1 MKVRRVSART
11 GTDIGGF
18 GVSTSPRRVKTRPTG
33 LPAARFAVGAAVL
46 AVAVG
51 TGLFILADSGS
62 SNSTL
67 TADGG
72 GSPATAGHA
81 PDVPEDGYY
90 LTVDAVRD
98 APVDRLE
105 RIAEG
110 LRKRGYDAARV
121 EPFPGVNVFCPGLD
135 YEAEPT
141 GCTISGAPPGGHI
154 VVVEGPFTHPPT
166 RDERAE
172 WYAKTRSERIEEA
185 ARRGVEHP
193 LYLSYLRFSQLTDA
207 ETVRPGITELP

>member
-1 MKVRRVSART
+1 M
-11 GTDIGGF
+11 
-18 GVSTSPRRVKTRPTG
+18 STSPRPVKTRPTG
-33 LPAARFAVGAAVL
+33 LPAARFAAGAAVL

-51 TGLFILADSGS
+51 TGLFILDDRGRD
-62 SNSTL
+62 STL
-67 TADGG
+67 TAEGEP
-72 GSPATAGHA
+72 SPATAGHA
-81 PDVPEDGYY
+81 PDLPENGYY
-90 LTVDAVRD
+90 LTVDTGRD
-98 APVDRLE
+98 VPVDRLE

-110 LRKRGYDAARV
+110 LRRRGYDAARV

-141 GCTISGAPPGGHI
+141 GCTISGAPPGGHV

-172 WYAKTRSERIEEA
+172 WYAKTRNERMEEA
-185 ARRGVEHP
+185 TQRGVEHP

-207 ETVRPGITELP
+207 EAARPGITEFP